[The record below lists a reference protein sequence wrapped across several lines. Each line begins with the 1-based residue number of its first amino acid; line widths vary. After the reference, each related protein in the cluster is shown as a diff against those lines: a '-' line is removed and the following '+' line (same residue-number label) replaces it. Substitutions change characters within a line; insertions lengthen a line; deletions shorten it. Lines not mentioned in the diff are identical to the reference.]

1 MNIEQLENIVEIA
14 KTSSLTDAAKNRNV
28 TVPALSQ
35 SLAQLEKELGVI
47 LFKRSRSGSIPTPE
61 GKVIIQNANEILLK
75 IDELKENTQEMKN
88 TISGEIRLATIPG
101 PMPLIVD
108 AITSMKR
115 KYPNIRSYL
124 FEENSREILG
134 QILNQEVDIGLVG
147 FYEKDINNKKGLL
160 FEKIIQGKIV
170 IGVNKQSAL
179 AKKQSITLEELKDYP
194 LAIYKDASMLK
205 FINKLKEEHGSY
217 EVLLTT
223 NNLDSLRQV
232 MKNNLAV
239 TVGVD
244 FCFKTDTLY
253 LGHSDIINIDLEMPD
268 SKPVYLGIVRLKG
281 KHYSA
286 LSKLIVKI
294 LREEF
299 IKLYE
304 E

>member
-14 KTSSLTDAAKNRNV
+14 KTSSLTEAAKNRNV

-61 GKVIIQNANEILLK
+61 GIVIIQNANEILHKLE
-75 IDELKENTQEMKN
+75 ELKENTQEMKN
-88 TISGEIRLATIPG
+88 TISGEIRLATLPG

-108 AITSMKR
+108 AITSLKQ

-134 QILNQEVDIGLVG
+134 KILNHEVDIGLVG
-147 FYEKDINNKKGLL
+147 FYEEDIKNKKGLL
-160 FEKIIQGKIV
+160 FEKIVQGKIV
-170 IGVNKQSAL
+170 IGVHKQSPL
-179 AKKQSITLEELKDYP
+179 AKKRSIALDELKNYP
-194 LAIYKDASMLK
+194 LAIYNDVSMLK
-205 FINKLKEEHGSY
+205 FMNKLKEKHGNF
-217 EVLLTT
+217 EVILTT

-232 MKNNLAV
+232 MNNELAV

-253 LGHSDIINIDLEMPD
+253 LENSNIINIDLELPD
-268 SKPVYLGIVRLKG
+268 AKPVYLGIVRLKG

-286 LSKLIVKI
+286 LSKLMVKI
-294 LREEF
+294 LQEEF
-299 IKLYE
+299 IKLYDE
-304 E
+304 